1 MNLKD
6 FQKLNFLLQCENFTS
21 VDQSENHEM
30 ADDLPDN
37 KDMNLQRIINLC
49 KKYPLSQT
57 SI

>member
-6 FQKLNFLLQCENFTS
+6 FQKLNFLLQCEIFTS

-37 KDMNLQRIINLC
+37 KDMNLPVSYTHLTLPT
-49 KKYPLSQT
+49 KA
-57 SI
+57 